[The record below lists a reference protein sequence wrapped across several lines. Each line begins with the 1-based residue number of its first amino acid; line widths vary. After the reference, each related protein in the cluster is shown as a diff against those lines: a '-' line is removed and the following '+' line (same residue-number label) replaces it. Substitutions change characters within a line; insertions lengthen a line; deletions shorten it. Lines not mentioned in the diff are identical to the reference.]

1 MTNNSDNALRTYVR
15 NVNQFYL
22 FLRSLARTRNP
33 KNPDH
38 KYFSVSPV
46 GDVDVLGECGVCV
59 CVRERERERKRECAC
74 VDDLHL
80 LLCDFFSCLFS
91 IFDVIDCFVVQFSL
105 N

>member
-1 MTNNSDNALRTYVR
+1 M
-15 NVNQFYL
+15 
-22 FLRSLARTRNP
+22 
-33 KNPDH
+33 
-38 KYFSVSPV
+38 SV
-46 GDVDVLGECGVCV
+46 CVCV